1 MTELLVRKFV
11 KDYRNTGSIKVRTAY
26 GMLSSV
32 VGIACNVLLFAVK
45 LVTGML
51 IRSVSVM
58 SDAFNNLS
66 DAASSVISF
75 VGIRMA
81 EKPADADH
89 PFGHGRIEYITTLIV
104 SFLVLEVGWTFLKS
118 SFQKILHPEE
128 LIFGGLSLCILLL
141 SIGVKLWLS
150 FFNRRLSKRVNSSVL
165 KATAV
170 DSMNDVLVTA
180 ATVGSILIYRFLH
193 WNIDGYVGVVVSGM
207 IMYAGFNIAKETV
220 NSLIGEAGDPELY
233 KSITEFVEGYD
244 GIVGSHD
251 LIVHNY
257 GPSRSMASIHAEVPC
272 DADIEASHEIVDRI
286 ERDAMRTLGIFLVIH
301 MDPIDT
307 RSEEVQ
313 QFRAMLEEV
322 VKEECEELS
331 FHDFRLVHGRDSIN
345 LIFDLV
351 LPRSMRSEDMDAMKK
366 RITARVAERDQ
377 RCHCVITAEK
387 SYMGGTC

>member
-1 MTELLVRKFV
+1 MPRH
-11 KDYRNTGSIKVRTAY
+11 
-26 GMLSSV
+26 LSSALWEY
-32 VGIACNVLLFAVK
+32 GW
-45 LVTGML
+45 
-51 IRSVSVM
+51 
-58 SDAFNNLS
+58 
-66 DAASSVISF
+66 
-75 VGIRMA
+75 A

-220 NSLIGEAGDPELY
+220 NSLIGEAGIRSYTKALRSLLRVMTGLWEAM
-233 KSITEFVEGYD
+233 
-244 GIVGSHD
+244 H

-257 GPSRSMASIHAEVPC
+257 GPSRRHGSGSTLKMPC
-272 DADIEASHEIVDRI
+272 DAV
-286 ERDAMRTLGIFLVIH
+286 
-301 MDPIDT
+301 
-307 RSEEVQ
+307 
-313 QFRAMLEEV
+313 
-322 VKEECEELS
+322 
-331 FHDFRLVHGRDSIN
+331 
-345 LIFDLV
+345 
-351 LPRSMRSEDMDAMKK
+351 
-366 RITARVAERDQ
+366 
-377 RCHCVITAEK
+377 
-387 SYMGGTC
+387 

>member
-11 KDYRNTGSIKVRTAY
+11 KDYQNTGSIKVRTAY

-207 IMYAGFNIAKETV
+207 IMYAGFNIARETV

-233 KSITEFVEGYD
+233 KNITEFVEGYD

-286 ERDAMRTLGIFLVIH
+286 ERDAMRTMGIFLVIH

-313 QFRAMLEEV
+313 QFRSML
-322 VKEECEELS
+322 
-331 FHDFRLVHGRDSIN
+331 
-345 LIFDLV
+345 
-351 LPRSMRSEDMDAMKK
+351 
-366 RITARVAERDQ
+366 
-377 RCHCVITAEK
+377 
-387 SYMGGTC
+387 